1 MPDAWARSATW
12 FQAWTKGGR
21 AILRGSLLL
30 MALAGSFSC
39 NADRCPS
46 HLATIVERGGATY
59 ASSSDTAT
67 IENVASECI
76 PHAEPAIETPAIK
89 RGPRTQYEIASTA
102 TVRYATHEIFSGLAP
117 GSAAYAR
124 VVFEAVT
131 RGRALYSAR
140 VPSVS
145 MSCLERVKWRCQM
158 RSRSWR
164 QKRSRASVSCACAC
178 ERMTRRQLHKVPARI
193 HASSS
198 GPCVRPRS
206 TCG

>member
-1 MPDAWARSATW
+1 MPIKWSANCWAIRELLEPGELEEMPDAWARSATW
-12 FQAWTKGGR
+12 SQAWTKGGR

-76 PHAEPAIETPAIK
+76 PLAEPAIETPVIK

-131 RGRALYSAR
+131 RSGVVLG
-140 VPSVS
+140 
-145 MSCLERVKWRCQM
+145 
-158 RSRSWR
+158 
-164 QKRSRASVSCACAC
+164 
-178 ERMTRRQLHKVPARI
+178 
-193 HASSS
+193 SSS
-198 GPCVRPRS
+198 TRLHVLPGESQVAVSDEITGLAPEEVTRVSTVRVRLREDDTPPAP
-206 TCG
+206 